1 MTDNP
6 DLKEYWEVRPLPL
19 PSVSIDCVIFGFHD
33 NQLKI
38 LLLRYKNTDFFAL
51 PGGFINQDENLED
64 AAARVLEERT
74 GLQHIYLEQYYVF
87 GDKNRRFDAT
97 HHELMNGSG
106 ITLKPGHFL
115 LNRFISIGYY
125 ALIDFSKATPKPD
138 ALSASCEWYDLETI
152 PTLIFDHDF
161 ILQKALHTLRTILDE
176 KLIGLNL
183 LPETFTMNE
192 FQNLYET
199 ILGEKI
205 ARSNFQRKVLGLHM
219 LKRLDKKITGG
230 AHKAPYLYSFDTK
243 TASKS

>member
-6 DLKEYWEVRPLPL
+6 DLQEYWEIRPMPL

-74 GLQHIYLEQYYVF
+74 GLQNIYLEQYYVF

-125 ALIDFSKATPKPD
+125 ALIDFSKATPTPD
-138 ALSASCEWYDLETI
+138 AFSASCEWYDLDTI
-152 PTLIFDHDF
+152 PKLIFDHDF
-161 ILQKALHTLRTILDE
+161 ILQKALHTLRANLDE

-205 ARSNFQRKVLGLHM
+205 ARSNFQRKVLGM
-219 LKRLDKKITGG
+219 DILKRLDKKITGG
-230 AHKAPYLYSFDTK
+230 AHKAPYLYCFDTK
-243 TASKS
+243 AASKS

>member
-1 MTDNP
+1 MNDNP
-6 DLKEYWEVRPLPL
+6 DLKEYWEASPMLL
-19 PSVSIDCVIFGFHD
+19 PSISIDCVIFGFHD

-38 LLLRYKNTDFFAL
+38 LLLKYKNTDCYAL

-74 GLQHIYLEQYYVF
+74 GLKDIYLEQFYVF
-87 GDKNRRFDAT
+87 GDKSRRFDAT
-97 HHELMNGSG
+97 HHKLMNGSG
-106 ITLKPGHFL
+106 IILKADHFL
-115 LNRFISIGYY
+115 LNRFISIGYH
-125 ALIDFSKATPKPD
+125 ALIDFSKATPMPD
-138 ALSASCEWYDLETI
+138 AFSDSCEWYDLETI
-152 PTLIFDHDF
+152 PSLIFDHDS
-161 ILQKALHTLRTILDE
+161 ILQKALHMLRENLDE

-205 ARSNFQRKVLGLHM
+205 ARSNFQRKVLGLHI

-230 AHKAPYLYSFDTK
+230 AHKAPYLYCFDAT
-243 TASKS
+243 TANKS

>member
-6 DLKEYWEVRPLPL
+6 DLKEYWEIRPMPL

-74 GLQHIYLEQYYVF
+74 GLQNIYLEQYYVF

-125 ALIDFSKATPKPD
+125 ALIDFSKAIPTPD
-138 ALSASCEWYDLETI
+138 AFSASCEWYDLETI
-152 PTLIFDHDF
+152 PALIFDHDF
-161 ILQKALHTLRTILDE
+161 ILQKALHTLRTNLDE

-205 ARSNFQRKVLGLHM
+205 ARSNFQRKVLGM
-219 LKRLDKKITGG
+219 DILKRLDKKITGG
-230 AHKAPYLYSFDTK
+230 AHKAPYLYCFDTK
-243 TASKS
+243 TASK

>member
-1 MTDNP
+1 MNDIP
-6 DLKEYWEVRPLPL
+6 DLKEYWEVSPMLLPG
-19 PSVSIDCVIFGFHD
+19 VSIDCVIFGFHD

-38 LLLRYKNTDFFAL
+38 LLLKYKNTDFYAL

-74 GLQHIYLEQYYVF
+74 GLKNIYLEQFYVF
-87 GDKNRRFDAT
+87 GDKSRRFDAT
-97 HHELMNGSG
+97 HHKLSSGNGIS
-106 ITLKPGHFL
+106 LKANHFL
-115 LNRFISIGYY
+115 LNRFISIGYQ
-125 ALIDFSKATPKPD
+125 ALIDFSKATPMPD
-138 ALSASCEWYDLETI
+138 AISDSCEWYDLETI
-152 PTLIFDHDF
+152 PSLIFDHDA
-161 ILQKALHTLRTILDE
+161 ILQKALHTLRSNLDE

-205 ARSNFQRKVLGLHM
+205 ARSNFQRKVLGMHI

-230 AHKAPYLYSFDTK
+230 AHKAPYLYCFDTK
-243 TASKS
+243 AAGK